1 MVLNIASRILGNTEQ
16 AQDVHQEVFL
26 AIWRRWHKFDGRTK
40 WDGYFYRT
48 TVRKALAL
56 ARRARLTA
64 GKSLSSTDAVTDNE
78 PDEAMRVKELQQ
90 ELAGALARLPKRQA
104 DVFVLSRIEGLN
116 SEKIAE
122 IIGCSQKTVRV
133 HLHRATKRLA
143 HDLNDYLK

>member
-1 MVLNIASRILGNTEQ
+1 MVLNIASRILGNTEL
-16 AQDVHQEVFL
+16 AQDVHQDVFL
-26 AIWRRWHKFDGRTK
+26 AIWRRWSKFDGRTN
-40 WDGYFYRT
+40 WDGYFYRVT
-48 TVRKALAL
+48 ARKALAL
-56 ARRARLTA
+56 ARRARLTV

-78 PDEAMRVKELQQ
+78 PDEAMRIKELQQ

-143 HDLNDYLK
+143 HDLDDYLK